1 MKMTKK
7 VLALLIV
14 AAMVVCF
21 TACGN
26 TEKPAAVAS
35 DTIRIAYCIPMT
47 GNLKG
52 LGEHYKEGSD
62 HAVAEINENGG
73 ILGKKIEAVYIDA
86 LDTTQTMTNAIKL
99 ALDDPTISCCYV
111 LGYTSTCVAVCPFLE
126 ASKMPTL
133 VSGSN
138 EAIIELHDNYIW
150 QHRVLDGYSGV
161 AMANFTAQKL
171 QAKNIAI
178 VYLTNQSCTAQ
189 KDVMANALKENGII
203 VPEENMIAVAEEE
216 SNLAPI
222 VAQLKA
228 MNPDCV
234 MLQMTPGPL
243 GLFANAAADG
253 DLECD
258 FIGPATMNQGACLDV
273 AGSNV
278 NGWYTVAEYMPTNDT
293 EANKSFVSGFQARFG
308 HDPDA
313 TVVYGYD
320 STYLFAEAIK
330 LSGDPTNREAINT
343 ALGQIKGLELAS
355 GTYNAYEDHTY
366 IDRLT
371 IAQIQDGVANYIEM
385 IQYR

>member
-1 MKMTKK
+1 MKIAKK
-7 VLALLIV
+7 VLALFL
-14 AAMVVCF
+14 AAVMVIGF
-21 TACGN
+21 TACGKAN
-26 TEKPAAVAS
+26 EPEAA
-35 DTIRIAYCIPMT
+35 DNETIRIAYCIPLT

-62 HAVAEINENGG
+62 HAIAEINENGG
-73 ILGKKIEAVYIDA
+73 ILGKNVEAVYIDA

-111 LGYTSTCVAVCPFLE
+111 LGYTSTCVAVCPFME

-138 EAIIELHDNYIW
+138 EAIVDLHNNYIW

-161 AMANFTAQKL
+161 AMANFTAQEL

-189 KDVMANALKENGII
+189 KDVMYNTLKENGVI
-203 VPEENMIAVAEEE
+203 VPEDNMIAVAEEE

-228 MNPDCV
+228 MDPDCV

-253 DLECD
+253 GLDCD

-320 STYLFAEAIK
+320 STYLFAEAMK
-330 LSGDPTNREAINT
+330 LSGDPSNREAINT
-343 ALGQIKGLELAS
+343 ALGQIKDLELAS

-371 IAQIQDGVANYIEM
+371 IAQIQDGVANFIEM